1 MMLVGC
7 NNNILIENTIREIV
21 LPCHHILASTKLL
34 EQCMQEF
41 PQLISVESEA
51 LKTKRA
57 PIQLCKV
64 ETIISNAKAFR

>member
-1 MMLVGC
+1 
-7 NNNILIENTIREIV
+7 
-21 LPCHHILASTKLL
+21 
-34 EQCMQEF
+34 MQEF

-57 PIQLCKV
+57 PIQTCKV